1 MLAGKY
7 NIVCDQGSSFTRTLE
22 IKTAEGTVFPL
33 VGYTARMEVR
43 RTLDAS
49 STIVSLTTANG
60 RISING
66 ALGTIT
72 LTLTATETAVLTQS
86 GVYDLEI
93 VETATNNVHKVV
105 RGEFKLEKEVSR

>member
-22 IKTAEGTVFPL
+22 IKTAEGTVFSL
-33 VGYTARMEVR
+33 TGYTARMEVR

-49 STIVSLTTANG
+49 TTIVSLTTTNG

-66 ALGTIT
+66 STGVIT
-72 LTLTATETAVLTQS
+72 LTLTAVETAALTQS

-93 VETATNNVHKVV
+93 VKTATGEVFKVV
-105 RGEFKLEKEVSR
+105 RGEFKLEKEVTK